1 MTDEGREC
9 HVFVWAYRHLSVR
22 VEIRLRKRYF
32 GSGHDHLEIRSVE
45 PQGHPL
51 PVTKTG
57 YKSLWPVHGEYASAA
72 EAAGAV
78 CDWLEEMAETAEWLE
93 FVAESEQPGLF

>member
-1 MTDEGREC
+1 M
-9 HVFVWAYRHLSVR
+9 
-22 VEIRLRKRYF
+22 KRYF
-32 GSGHDHLEIRSVE
+32 GSSHDHLEIRSVE

-57 YKSLWPVHGEYASAA
+57 YKSLWPVHGEYASAE

-78 CDWLEEMAETAEWLE
+78 RDWLEESIGNQEWQE
-93 FVAESEQPGLF
+93 FVTESEQPCLF